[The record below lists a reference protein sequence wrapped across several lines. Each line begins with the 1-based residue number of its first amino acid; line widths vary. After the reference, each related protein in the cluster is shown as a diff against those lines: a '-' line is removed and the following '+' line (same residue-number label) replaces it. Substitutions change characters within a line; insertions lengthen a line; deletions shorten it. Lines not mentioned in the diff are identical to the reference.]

1 MIEIKL
7 FKKVDFSK
15 YTFIEGFP
23 GIGLVGPMAIS
34 YIIDKMGLEYVGYLE
49 SSDFPPLISIHDTK
63 PTPPIRVYFSQ
74 KSKIVTIF
82 AEFAVPLELVYG
94 MTDAVYGF
102 ITSNKMSG
110 IFSISGIPVQS
121 GTGMTAPMAVTSR
134 DGELKAA
141 QKVGLKPIKEGVVTG
156 ITALLLKKSAL
167 DGFPDTSIMVPLDQN
182 MANPKYAKVAI
193 EALNSLLGLGI
204 DTEELTKEAKEMEEK
219 LKELMK
225 RHAETHESYKKAI
238 DEGPSMY
245 A

>member
-7 FKKVDFSK
+7 FKKVDLSK

-34 YIIDKMGLEYVGYLE
+34 YIIDKMGLDYVGYME
-49 SSDFPPLISIHDTK
+49 STDFPPLISVHDTR
-63 PTPPIRVYFSQ
+63 PMPPIRVYVSQ
-74 KSKIVTIF
+74 KYRIVTIF
-82 AEFAVPLELVYG
+82 AEFAVPLELVYD
-94 MTDAVYGF
+94 MTNAVYGF
-102 ITSNKMSG
+102 ITNNKISG
-110 IFSISGIPVQS
+110 IFSISGIPVLS
-121 GTGMTAPMAVTSR
+121 STGMNSAMVVASR
-134 DGELKAA
+134 DNELKLAL
-141 QKVGLKPIKEGVVTG
+141 KVGLKPIKEGVATG
-156 ITALLLKKSAL
+156 ITALLLKRSAL
-167 DGFPDTSIMVPLDQN
+167 DGFPDTSIMVPLDQS

-204 DTEELTKEAKEMEEK
+204 DTEELAKEAKEMEEK

>member
-7 FKKVDFSK
+7 FKKVDLSK

-34 YIIDKMGLEYVGYLE
+34 YIIDKMSLEYVGYME
-49 SSDFPPLISIHDTK
+49 STDFPPLISVHDTR
-63 PTPPIRVYFSQ
+63 PMPPIRVYVSQ
-74 KSKIVTIF
+74 KYKIVTIF
-82 AEFAVPLELVYG
+82 AEFAVPLELVYD
-94 MTDAVYGF
+94 MTNAVYGF
-102 ITSNKMSG
+102 ITDNKISG
-110 IFSISGIPVQS
+110 IFSISGIPVLS
-121 GTGMTAPMAVTSR
+121 STGMNSAMVVASR
-134 DGELKAA
+134 DNELKLAL
-141 QKVGLKPIKEGVVTG
+141 KVGLKPIKEGVATG
-156 ITALLLKKSAL
+156 ITALLLKRSAL